1 MRVIAMF
8 RQFPRSSTILVGM
21 ALKLIIRAAASL
33 LLLAG
38 IGICWFVVA
47 FDYSDAAASGTYRL
61 AYKGMRST
69 LVLRPNHSFGQ
80 EVSDPSGI
88 QRAEGTW
95 RRVGEGGVA
104 LSQDFLTLPGEQR
117 GEDGTAYSDMQRKFG
132 ILIRLSPRTYQVV
145 WYGRT
150 EPATT
155 DQVVGRYQE
164 TEGTHSRTLV
174 LNSDQTFEQTVAGWM
189 QTASAKG
196 TWNVASNGNVMFSRE
211 FLKPSGQPL
220 ANGETA
226 TAMDARGSRFLQI
239 EIAADQKL
247 GVLSY
252 YKEQLPWQ

>member
-1 MRVIAMF
+1 MSEIALL
-8 RQFPRSSTILVGM
+8 RQLPRCSTILVDM
-21 ALKLIIRAAASL
+21 ALKLIARAAASV

-47 FDYSDAAASGTYRL
+47 SDYSDSAASGTYRL

-69 LVLRPNHSFGQ
+69 LVLRPDHSFRQ
-80 EVSDPSGI
+80 EVSDSSGI

-104 LSQDFLTLPGEQR
+104 FSRDFLTLPGEER

-132 ILIRLSPRTYQVV
+132 ILIRLSLRTYQVV

-164 TEGTHSRTLV
+164 TEGPIQGRWCSTQTTS
-174 LNSDQTFEQTVAGWM
+174 LNKLW
-189 QTASAKG
+189 
-196 TWNVASNGNVMFSRE
+196 
-211 FLKPSGQPL
+211 
-220 ANGETA
+220 
-226 TAMDARGSRFLQI
+226 RG
-239 EIAADQKL
+239 
-247 GVLSY
+247 
-252 YKEQLPWQ
+252 

>member
-1 MRVIAMF
+1 ML
-8 RQFPRSSTILVGM
+8 RQLPRSSTILVGM
-21 ALKLIIRAAASL
+21 ALKLIVRATASV

-47 FDYSDAAASGTYRL
+47 SDYSDAAASGTYRL
-61 AYKGMRST
+61 GYKGMRST
-69 LVLRPNHSFGQ
+69 LVLRPDHSFGQ
-80 EVSDPSGI
+80 EVSDSSGI

-104 LSQDFLTLPGEQR
+104 FSRDFLTLPGEQR
-117 GEDGTAYSDMQRKFG
+117 GEDGTAYSDMQRQFG
-132 ILIRLSPRTYQVV
+132 ILIRLSLRTYQVV

-155 DQVVGRYQE
+155 DQLVGRYQE

-174 LNSDQTFEQTVAGWM
+174 LNPDHTFEQTVAALM

-196 TWNVASNGNVMFSRE
+196 TWSVASNGNVVFSRE

-226 TAMDARGSRFLQI
+226 KAMDARGSHFLQI
-239 EIAADQKL
+239 EIAADQEPGL
-247 GVLSY
+247 LSY
-252 YKEQLPWQ
+252 CKKQLPWQ